1 LDVVTLGE
9 SMLRLA
15 APRGESL
22 ESASHFE
29 VRTAGAEANVAAT
42 LARCGF
48 RTGWISKLPD
58 DPLGRR
64 IAGDLRRHGVD
75 VSRVVWTPA
84 GRAGVYFLDQG
95 PAPRGVTVHYDR
107 AGSAASTLAGD
118 EVDWAYARAATW
130 AHITG
135 VTPALSEAGA
145 RTAERFISEARS
157 AGAKIS
163 FDVNYRRKLWPPD
176 RARATLEAMASGVDL
191 LIVAHEDA
199 REVFGLSGE
208 AAEVVRAA
216 RDHFRASAVVVTAG
230 AAGACLADVGGTAH
244 EAAVTAGEIDPIGR
258 GDAFAAG
265 LLWGALEDD
274 LRAGLRYGAALA
286 AITQTYLGDV
296 AWVTRHD
303 VLAVLAGRSPRPQ
316 R

>member
-9 SMLRLA
+9 SMIRLA

-22 ESASHFE
+22 ESAPHFE

-42 LARCGF
+42 LARLGF

-58 DPLGRR
+58 DPLGHR

-75 VSRVVWTPA
+75 VSMVVWTGT

-95 PAPRGVTVHYDR
+95 PAPRAVTVYYDR
-107 AGSAASTLAGD
+107 AGSAASTLTGD
-118 EVDWAYARAATW
+118 EVDWSYVRAARW

-145 RTAERFISEARS
+145 GTAARFISEARS

-163 FDVNYRRKLWPPD
+163 FDINYRRKLWPPD
-176 RARATLEAMASGVDL
+176 RARGTLEAMASGVDL

-199 REVFGLSGE
+199 QEVLGTGGE
-208 AAEVVRAA
+208 AAKVAGTVRERFGAA
-216 RDHFRASAVVVTAG
+216 AVVITAG
-230 AAGACLADVGGTAH
+230 ADGAYLADGGGTVH
-244 EAAVTAGEIDPIGR
+244 EAAVTAVEIDPIGR

-265 LLWGALEDD
+265 LLWGALEGD
-274 LRAGLRYGAALA
+274 LRAGLRYGVALA
-286 AITQTYLGDV
+286 ALTQTYLGDV
-296 AWVTRHD
+296 AWITLHD
-303 VLAVLAGRSPRPQ
+303 VLAVLAGRGLRPV